1 MPIDLSREQTV
12 TIAVARK
19 QLIPRI
25 GDKPISP
32 ATAYRWIDPGVLAGD
47 GTRVRLSA
55 VKLGRTLVTTREAV
69 QRFLAELTRRSHVE
83 PTGDQALPEETTAR
97 LRAEGLLAD
106 QRPTGPARKSS
117 RHRPR
122 SR

>member
-32 ATAYRWIDPGVLAGD
+32 ATAYRWINPGVLAED

-69 QRFLAELTRRSHVE
+69 GRFLDELTRRSQAE
-83 PTGDQALPEETTAR
+83 PASDQEMPAETKAR
-97 LRAEGLLAD
+97 LRAEKLLPEE
-106 QRPTGPARKSS
+106 QLTGAASG
-117 RHRPR
+117 RPR
-122 SR
+122 RQPKKT